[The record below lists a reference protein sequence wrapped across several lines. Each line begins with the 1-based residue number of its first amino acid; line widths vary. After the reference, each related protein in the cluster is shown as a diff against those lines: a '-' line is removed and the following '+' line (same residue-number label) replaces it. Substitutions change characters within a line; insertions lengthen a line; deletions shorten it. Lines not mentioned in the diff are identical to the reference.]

1 MKIVTVCGMGI
12 GTSVLLKMNTE
23 KALRTLG
30 VDADVEAADIGTAR
44 GAARTADVVFTS
56 ADLVEEIG
64 QVPAK
69 VVVIKNFTSVDEV
82 TQKLTE
88 LLGLGQ

>member
-12 GTSVLLKMNTE
+12 GTSVLLKMNAE

-30 VDADVEAADIGTAR
+30 VDAEVEAADIGTAR
-44 GAARTADVVFTS
+44 GAARTAQIVLTS

-64 QVPAK
+64 DVPAK
-69 VVVIKNFTSVDEV
+69 VVVIDNFTSVDEV
-82 TQKLTE
+82 TEKLTNV
-88 LLGLGQ
+88 LG